1 MKYSLVITGATG
13 FVGSNLTKYFL
24 NLNYDVNLIVRPNSD
39 LSNLNVNNKN
49 LKIFRY
55 DNDLNSLISFFKA
68 TNPICTFHLAS
79 NFTAEH
85 NSFQIDNLVS
95 SNITFGLHLLEAMKE
110 ANVKTLINTG
120 TSWQHFNNE
129 EYNPVCL
136 YAATKQAFESLVEY
150 YVQAEDFKIV
160 TLKLFDTY
168 GETDTRP
175 KLINLLNQFTKENIE
190 LKLSPGEQLINLIH
204 VNDVCI
210 AFETAMKLIE
220 KLANGTHKK
229 YVVKHSKS
237 YSLKEVISVFETVVQ
252 KKINIVWGGK
262 PYRKREVMKL
272 WEKGESLPNWAANLS
287 LEEGFKKMLDRK
299 SLWD

>member
-1 MKYSLVITGATG
+1 MKDNIVITGATG

-24 NLNYDVNLIVRPNSD
+24 NLNYEVHLIVRPNSD
-39 LSNLNVNNKN
+39 LSHLNVISKN

-79 NFTAEH
+79 NFIAEH
-85 NSFQIDNLVS
+85 NSSQIDSLVS
-95 SNITFGLHLLEAMKE
+95 SNITFGLHILEAMKE

-129 EYNPVCL
+129 EYNPVSL
-136 YAATKQAFESLVEY
+136 YAATKQAFESLIDY
-150 YVQAEDFKIV
+150 YVQAEDFKVI

-175 KLINLLNQFTKENIE
+175 KLINLLNQFAIENIE
-190 LKLSPGEQLINLIH
+190 LKLSPGEQLINLVH

-220 KLANGTHKK
+220 KLVQGTHKK

-237 YSLKEVISVFETVVQ
+237 YSLKKVISLFEMAVQ
-252 KKINIVWGGK
+252 KKINVIWGGK
-262 PYRKREVMKL
+262 PYRKREVMQL
-272 WEKGESLPNWAANLS
+272 WEKGEDLPNWIAKID
-287 LEEGFKKMLDRK
+287 LEEGFKKIK
-299 SLWD
+299 NINK